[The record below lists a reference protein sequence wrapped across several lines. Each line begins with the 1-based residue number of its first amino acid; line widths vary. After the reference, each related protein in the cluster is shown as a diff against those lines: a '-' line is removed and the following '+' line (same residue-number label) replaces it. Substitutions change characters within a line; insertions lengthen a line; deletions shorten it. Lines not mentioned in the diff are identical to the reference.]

1 MNTLLQDLRFATR
14 MIFKTPGLTA
24 AAVFLLAIGIGVNLS
39 IFVLT
44 NSLLLRPQPGVAS
57 PESLLMLGR
66 TQEGRGFD
74 NFSIPNLVDFRDQS
88 RTLSALAIVDT
99 MSSYGL
105 NADGLTERV
114 EASEVSGNFFDLL
127 GVSTAAGRKFVAD
140 DDSPGAPPVAIIS
153 YRYWQQR
160 WRGDRS
166 VLGKQILLNGQ
177 PFVIVGVAAQGF
189 DGPLLGRS
197 ISLYIPIHA
206 VAVFPGGSERLTFR
220 AGSSAMALARSKPG
234 ASIEQVRQDLGAIAV
249 RLREQFPRDNEG
261 RGIAVENY
269 HPFGRP
275 SVVRQAWFLNAV
287 LLAASLLVL
296 IVVCANVA
304 NLLLARA
311 ATRRR
316 EAAIRLALG
325 SSRWRLVRQMLLE
338 GVLLAV
344 IALVCGFFAASW
356 SADAIVAFLP
366 NLPEVKLSLNLS
378 LDHRVALY
386 GGLLAFLATLVI
398 AIPAAFFDARQSL
411 APVIKSGE
419 RSSIPGRTWLRSGLT
434 VVQVALCVVLVAA
447 GALMLRTINGLRSID
462 ARMNVDNLLLV
473 SFDPGMMGYTEAQG
487 QLVMDR
493 MLERFRSLPGVQLA
507 AHGTI
512 MPFGMATM
520 GIGPIAG
527 GDVQTPIPIACNF
540 ISTDYFRALGIPIL
554 QGREFLPSDKS
565 GAPIAAIVNETL
577 AAQFWP
583 GRSPVGQTLKLPVY
597 DNEPRRSA
605 TVVGVAMNS
614 RYSEATTPDRPFYY
628 LPNAQNYRSRATF
641 LLRTSVPPLSLL
653 ETVRK
658 AALGVD
664 PALPLYAPTT
674 MSSFMQ
680 NSFWPQKLVATLVG
694 IFAVLT
700 IGLAAVGLYASLS
713 FHVAQRTREFGIRMA
728 LGATSRLILRDVLRG
743 AIVLTSI
750 GLVLGTVLALAVTR
764 LMGWLLYGI
773 QPHDPITYAC
783 VLALLLAVAAFAAW
797 LPARR
802 ATRVDPLVALRYE

>member
-1 MNTLLQDLRFATR
+1 MSTLLQDLRFATR

-24 AAVFLLAIGIGVNLS
+24 AAVLILAIGIGVNLS

-74 NFSIPNLVDFRDQS
+74 TFSIPNLVDFRDQS
-88 RTLSALAIVDT
+88 RTLSALAIVDM

-114 EASEVSGNFFDLL
+114 EASEVSSNFFDLL
-127 GVSTAAGRKFVAD
+127 GVSTAAGRKFVAAD
-140 DDSPGAPPVAIIS
+140 DVPGAPPVAIIS
-153 YRYWQQR
+153 HRYWQQR
-160 WRGDRS
+160 WHGDRS

-177 PFVIVGVAAQGF
+177 PFAIIGVAARGF

-197 ISLYIPIHA
+197 VSLYIPIHA
-206 VAVFPGGSERLTFR
+206 FAVWPGGSERLTFR
-220 AGSSAMALARSKPG
+220 AGSSVMALARPKPG
-234 ASIEQVRQDLGAIAV
+234 VSIEQVRQDLGAIAV
-249 RLREQFPRDNEG
+249 RLREQFPRENEG
-261 RGIAVENY
+261 RGIAVEHY

-275 SVVRQAWFLNAV
+275 SAVREAWFLNGV

-338 GVLLAV
+338 GVLLATL
-344 IALVCGFFAASW
+344 AMVCGFFAASW
-356 SADAIVAFLP
+356 SADAILAFLP
-366 NLPEVKLSLNLS
+366 NIPEVKLSLDLS
-378 LDHRVALY
+378 LDYRVALF
-386 GGLLAFLATLVI
+386 GGLLAFVATLVI
-398 AIPAAFFDARQSL
+398 AIPPAFFDGRQSL

-419 RSSIPGRTWLRSGLT
+419 RSSTPGRTWLRSGLT

-447 GALMLRTINGLRSID
+447 GALMLRTINGLRTID
-462 ARMNVDNLLLV
+462 PRMNVDNVLLV

-487 QLVMDR
+487 RPIMER
-493 MLERFRSLPGVQLA
+493 MLERFRALPGVQMA
-507 AHGTI
+507 AHGTV
-512 MPFGMATM
+512 MPFGMTTM
-520 GIGPIAG
+520 GIGPISG
-527 GDVQTPIPIACNF
+527 GVAQTPVPVACNF
-540 ISTDYFRALGIPIL
+540 ISTDYFRTLGIPIL
-554 QGREFLPSDKS
+554 QGREFLPSDTS
-565 GAPIAAIVNETL
+565 GAPLAAIVNETL
-577 AAQFWP
+577 AARFWP
-583 GRSPVGQTLKLPVY
+583 GRSPVGQTFTLPA
-597 DNEPRRSA
+597 DDGQPRNAS
-605 TVVGVAMNS
+605 VVGIAMNS
-614 RYSEATTPDRPFYY
+614 RYSEATAPDRPFYY

-653 ETVRK
+653 ESVRK

-664 PALPLYAPTT
+664 PNLPLYAPTT

-680 NSFWPQKLVATLVG
+680 NSFWPQKLIATLVG
-694 IFAVLT
+694 IFALLT
-700 IGLAAVGLYASLS
+700 ISLAAIGLYASLS
-713 FHVAQRTREFGIRMA
+713 FQVAQRTREFGIRMA
-728 LGATSRLILRDVLRG
+728 LGATSQLILRGVVRG
-743 AIVLTSI
+743 GIMLTSI
-750 GLVLGTVLALAVTR
+750 GLVLGTALALAVTR
-764 LMGWLLYGI
+764 LMSSLLYGI
-773 QPHDPITYAC
+773 QPHDPVTYAA
-783 VLALLLAVAAFAAW
+783 VLALLLAVAAIAAW